1 MQLKQW
7 LVVLCGILSLSAQAG
22 EINAAVAANFAAPM
36 TQIVTA
42 FQQATGHTVKVSLG
56 ATGKFYAQIQQGA
69 PFDVLLAADDETPAK
84 LVKAGFGSA
93 PFVYAQGKLVLWQ
106 ASAGAIDDK
115 VLRAGAFKKLAIAD
129 PKLAPY
135 GLAAQQALEKWG
147 LWASVQD
154 KLVRGENISQTYQF
168 VATGNAEL
176 GFVALSQVMRD
187 GKISTGAGWIVPA
200 NLHDPLKQSALLLS
214 SAKDKVAAQA
224 FLDFLRSKTAAGVM
238 RGFGYEVP

>member
-1 MQLKQW
+1 MPRALRLL
-7 LVVLCGILSLSAQAG
+7 LVSLLPLPAHAA
-22 EINAAVAANFAAPM
+22 EIRAAVASNFAAPM
-36 TQIVTA
+36 TQIVA
-42 FQQATGHTVKVSLG
+42 EFQKATGHTVKVSLG

-106 ASAGAIDDK
+106 AQAGAIDDK
-115 VLRAGAFKKLAIAD
+115 ILRAGEFKKLAIAD

-147 LWASVQD
+147 LWAGVQN

-176 GFVALSQVMRD
+176 GLVALSQVMRD
-187 GKISTGAGWIVPA
+187 GKINTGAGWIVPA
-200 NLHDPLKQSALLLS
+200 NLHDPLKQAALLLS
-214 SAKDKVAAQA
+214 SAKDKAAAQA
-224 FLDFLRSKTAAGVM
+224 FLDFLRGKTAAGVM